1 MPSSTTPA
9 ADVTTPMPASA
20 PRPTGFAR
28 RLAGVG
34 AVVFLANAGLLV
46 LQLVAGRLL
55 SPFIGSSLETW
66 TAVIAAFLAGIAVGN
81 AVGGK
86 VADRR
91 TGGGKL
97 AAYLVFGAVAAGW
110 MIALPLL
117 LTASAAYTYLPLGPR
132 IPVLAFLLCFPVAF
146 ALSVLTPLAIRL
158 GVADVSRTGLVSGAV
173 FGLSTL
179 GCLLGNYLTGFVLI
193 PALAVNQI
201 VAAVAAALLAVAAVV
216 IAVARQAPAP
226 VRPAVVPHPAVSDET
241 VPAPVLPLPKAFAA
255 VFLCSFAGMT
265 LELAAT
271 RLLAPVVGVSIYTWT
286 GVIGV
291 MLAGT
296 CLGNWAGGWVADRGR
311 TPAGRTATLAG
322 LMFAAA
328 VLVVALILLFAPLVN
343 GRVFDSFGLV
353 EQILLWTFTL
363 FFLPMFLLG
372 TVSPQVIR
380 LAVPDVGR
388 AGDTAGRVYAWSTA
402 GAIAGT
408 FATGY
413 VLISGLGVKA
423 TLLLTAALPAVAV
436 AMVASLRIH
445 PRLLYGYVGVAGL
458 LAGMA
463 YLQFRGAA
471 PSPHE
476 LPQLRE
482 YAVAESNYYRI
493 AVSGP
498 TSASHTDDQYPIAAV
513 VGPAAVRPRE
523 RRWMNLDHL
532 THSVVDLN
540 DPTFLYYKHEQIQLE
555 AVYAATAAHP
565 AGPRVLVIG
574 GGGYTFP
581 RCVKTLVPAANVD
594 VVEIDP
600 AVTAAAVN
608 HLGFDPTLA
617 TVHHMDGRQFVAE
630 RAAPGTYHVATLDA
644 VNDYSVPYH
653 LLTKECNA
661 AVKRVLAPDGVYLVT
676 VIDEVH
682 DGKLWKA
689 AYHTLSETF
698 AYVTV
703 LFPRGEFDTEDP
715 RALQRSVIV
724 LYASDKPFD
733 VAAWSAARRAADGRA
748 SGTLAVP
755 HGLAVEM
762 LTTEPKRVVL
772 TDQFSPVD
780 NLMMQVFRKQWAKE

>member
-1 MPSSTTPA
+1 MTPA
-9 ADVTTPMPASA
+9 VTPALPPA
-20 PRPTGFAR
+20 TGPSRFVA

-91 TGGGKL
+91 AGGGKL

-117 LTASAAYTYLPLGPR
+117 LTSQGWHTALPLGLR
-132 IPVLAFLLCFPVAF
+132 IPVLAFVLCFPVAF
-146 ALSVLTPLAIRL
+146 ALSMLTPLAIRL
-158 GVADVSRTGLVSGAV
+158 GVPDVSRTGLVSGAV

-216 IAVARQAPAP
+216 IAVARQIPAP
-226 VRPAVVPHPAVSDET
+226 VRPAVVSPPPMSNEI
-241 VPAPVLPLPKAFAA
+241 VPAPALPLPKAFAA

-296 CLGNWAGGWVADRGR
+296 CLGNWAGGWIADRGR

-322 LMFAAA
+322 LMFVAAA
-328 VLVVALILLFAPLVN
+328 LVVGLILAFGILVGREVFAGFDLV
-343 GRVFDSFGLV
+343 G
-353 EQILLWTFTL
+353 QILLWTFTL

-372 TVSPQVIR
+372 TISPQVIR
-380 LAVPDVGR
+380 LAVPDVDR

-413 VLISGLGVKA
+413 VLISGLGVKT
-423 TLLLTAALPAVAV
+423 TLLLTAAVPAAAVAL
-436 AMVASLRIH
+436 MASLRAH

-458 LAGMA
+458 LTGMA
-463 YLQFRGAA
+463 YLQFRGVTPGPHDAA
-471 PSPHE
+471 GA
-476 LPQLRE
+476 RE

-493 AVSGP
+493 AVSGSGKP
-498 TSASHTDDQYPIAAV
+498 ELTDDQYPAAAV
-513 VGPAAVRPRE
+513 VGPAGVRPRE
-523 RRWMNLDHL
+523 LRSLNLDHL

-540 DPTFLYYKHEQIQLE
+540 DPTFLHYRHEQIQLE
-555 AVYAATAAHP
+555 AVYAAKAAHP
-565 AGPRVLVIG
+565 GGPRVLVIG
-574 GGGYTFP
+574 GGGYT
-581 RCVKTLVPAANVD
+581 
-594 VVEIDP
+594 
-600 AVTAAAVN
+600 
-608 HLGFDPTLA
+608 
-617 TVHHMDGRQFVAE
+617 
-630 RAAPGTYHVATLDA
+630 
-644 VNDYSVPYH
+644 S
-653 LLTKECNA
+653 LLRTS
-661 AVKRVLAPDGVYLVT
+661 
-676 VIDEVH
+676 EV
-682 DGKLWKA
+682 G
-689 AYHTLSETF
+689 YN
-698 AYVTV
+698 
-703 LFPRGEFDTEDP
+703 
-715 RALQRSVIV
+715 
-724 LYASDKPFD
+724 
-733 VAAWSAARRAADGRA
+733 
-748 SGTLAVP
+748 
-755 HGLAVEM
+755 
-762 LTTEPKRVVL
+762 VL
-772 TDQFSPVD
+772 T
-780 NLMMQVFRKQWAKE
+780 

>member
-1 MPSSTTPA
+1 MTPVVTPA
-9 ADVTTPMPASA
+9 SPSVSA
-20 PRPTGFAR
+20 PSRFAV

-86 VADRR
+86 VADRGA
-91 TGGGKL
+91 GGGNL
-97 AAYLVFGAVAAGW
+97 AAYLLCGAVAAGW

-117 LTASAAYTYLPLGPR
+117 LTSQGWHTALPLGPR

-158 GVADVSRTGLVSGAV
+158 GVPDVSRTGLVSGAV

-216 IAVARQAPAP
+216 IAVARRPPAPA
-226 VRPAVVPHPAVSDET
+226 RPAVVPHPALASENA
-241 VPAPVLPLPKAFAA
+241 PAPTLPLPMAFAA

-296 CLGNWAGGWVADRGR
+296 CLGNWAGGWIADRGR

-328 VLVVALILLFAPLVN
+328 ALVVGLILAFGILV
-343 GRVFDSFGLV
+343 GREAFVRFDLV
-353 EQILLWTFTL
+353 EQILLWTFSL
-363 FFLPMFLLG
+363 FFLPMFVLG

-380 LAVPDVGR
+380 LAVPDVDR

-413 VLISGLGVKA
+413 VLISGLGVKT
-423 TLLLTAALPAVAV
+423 TLLLTAAVPAAAV
-436 AMVASLRIH
+436 AMVASLRAH

-458 LAGMA
+458 LTGMA
-463 YLQFRGAA
+463 YLQFRGVTPGPHDAA
-471 PSPHE
+471 GA
-476 LPQLRE
+476 RE

-493 AVSGP
+493 AVSGSGKP
-498 TSASHTDDQYPIAAV
+498 ELADDQHPAAAV
-513 VGPAAVRPRE
+513 VGPAGVRPRDL
-523 RRWMNLDHL
+523 RSLNLDHL

-540 DPTFLYYKHEQIQLE
+540 DPTFLHYRHEQIQLE
-555 AVYAATAAHP
+555 AVYAAKAAHP
-565 AGPRVLVIG
+565 DGPRVLVIG

-581 RCVKTLVPAANVD
+581 RCVKTLVPAAKVD

-600 AVTAAAVN
+600 AVTTVAVN

-617 TVHHMDGRQFVAE
+617 AVHHMDGRQFVAE
-630 RAAPGTYHVATLDA
+630 RAAPGTYHVVTLDA

-661 AVKRVLAPDGVYLVT
+661 VVKRALAPDGVYLVT
-676 VIDEVH
+676 VIDEVA

-698 AYVTV
+698 GYVTV
-703 LFPRGEFDTEDP
+703 LFPRGEFAPEDP

-724 LYASDKPFD
+724 LYASDRPFD
-733 VAAWSAARRAADGRA
+733 AAGWSAARRAAEGRA

-755 HGLAVEM
+755 HGLTVEM

-772 TDQFSPVD
+772 TDQYSPVD
-780 NLMMQVFRKQWAKE
+780 NLMMQVFRRQWERE